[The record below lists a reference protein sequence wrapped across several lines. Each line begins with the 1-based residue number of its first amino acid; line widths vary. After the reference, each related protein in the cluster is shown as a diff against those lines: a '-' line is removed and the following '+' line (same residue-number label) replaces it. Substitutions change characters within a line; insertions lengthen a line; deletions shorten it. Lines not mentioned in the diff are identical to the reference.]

1 MRRLLP
7 TLAILGAFA
16 AQPAMALPQCAAPA
30 DQAIFEVQA
39 LRSHF
44 VVLATGCPNDSAYS
58 AFVGKYKATLLA
70 NDQALTAWF
79 KKRYGARGQFE
90 HDQFVTDLTNAMSS
104 DANRQ
109 GVDFCAHDGVMFQ
122 EVMALTSGNDLPAYA
137 AAKDL
142 IPASVRICPGTAPK
156 AAPRR
161 AAHR

>member
-16 AQPAMALPQCAAPA
+16 ASPAMALPQCAAPA

-39 LRSHF
+39 LRSRF
-44 VVLATGCPNDSAYS
+44 VVLATGCPNDAAYS
-58 AFVGKYKATLLA
+58 AFVGKYKTALLA
-70 NDQALTAWF
+70 NDQVMTAWF

-104 DANRQ
+104 DSTRQ
-109 GVDFCAHDGVMFQ
+109 GSDFCAHDGLMFS
-122 EVMALTSGNDLPAYA
+122 EVMALPSGNDLPAYA

-142 IPASVRICPGTAPK
+142 IPASVQVCPGTAPK
-156 AAPRR
+156 AAPRP